1 MPAAVTMRRLTPEQ
15 LEVARKAA
23 QAARDFDVPP
33 LESSAG
39 WTFSRKQLRVHTR
52 SRKEGIKATEE
63 AKRRFRACELI
74 SKCSQMLKIPTQAIR
89 VMTTA
94 QTFFHRYYL
103 FHNIVEGEWDF
114 MVRVAEAQPTRE
126 AACRVHV
133 IAGVGSACAA
143 LCKGAPL
150 AHLWR
155 GGQSLWSHAHVFF
168 FPGARAVRSGRT
180 APKREVQRALRCSLS
195 AQQFGSNVQPPSPRL
210 RSPHPS

>member
-74 SKCSQMLKIPTQAIR
+74 SKCSQMLKMCVR
-89 VMTTA
+89 DVTA
-94 QTFFHRYYL
+94 QML
-103 FHNIVEGEWDF
+103 G
-114 MVRVAEAQPTRE
+114 P
-126 AACRVHV
+126 
-133 IAGVGSACAA
+133 
-143 LCKGAPL
+143 
-150 AHLWR
+150 
-155 GGQSLWSHAHVFF
+155 
-168 FPGARAVRSGRT
+168 
-180 APKREVQRALRCSLS
+180 
-195 AQQFGSNVQPPSPRL
+195 
-210 RSPHPS
+210 